1 MLTLAQLTAQINS
14 TLSRETLRSL
24 LGTGG
29 IGASVTSLWKKR
41 TSTVPVATP
50 NQIEGVLT
58 SLFTYFDENFAIMKQ
73 TLTDA
78 TMIAVMTRLWKE
90 VLMTIENL
98 LVPPLSEK
106 PSIKKPLTRKELD
119 VVYHWLEM
127 LFTFFNARDEDSGEQ
142 LGVPAEVLKSPKWHE
157 LASLNFFY
165 FEDTNSLI
173 RESERMASTA
183 AQQAQ
188 LSLQQQGPQQNRMS
202 APASFGAS
210 FGGAGAF
217 ASMGTIKR
225 GKSIMMS
232 RNLGTMRKAKEAKRR
247 EVQADPSDDMILRIL
262 RMRPEA
268 ALYLKE
274 RHRQKERQ
282 AATAAAA
289 LIVKNSVVQGWN
301 TGVAGAGQFGRNNLP
316 RR

>member
-1 MLTLAQLTAQINS
+1 MQ
-14 TLSRETLRSL
+14 
-24 LGTGG
+24 GF
-29 IGASVTSLWKKR
+29 WKKTQR
-41 TSTVPVATP
+41 TPSLIAVTRE
-50 NQIEGVLT
+50 QIEAVLAP
-58 SLFTYFDENFAIMKQ
+58 LFEYFDENFAVMKQ

-90 VLMTIENL
+90 VLMTIEHL

-106 PSIKKPLTRKELD
+106 PSDKKPLTRRELD

-127 LFTFFNARDEDSGEQ
+127 LFSFFNAKDEYTGEQ
-142 LGVPAEVLKSPKWHE
+142 MGVPAEVLKSPKWHE

-165 FEDTNSLI
+165 FEDTNNLI
-173 RESERMASTA
+173 RESERIAAATGQR
-183 AQQAQ
+183 AQQA
-188 LSLQQQGPQQNRMS
+188 LLQQPQQPQARM
-202 APASFGAS
+202 APAMSTS
-210 FGGAGAF
+210 LGGATAI
-217 ASMGTIKR
+217 ASMGTIRR

-247 EVQADPSDDMILRIL
+247 EAQADPSDDMILRIL

-268 ALYLKE
+268 IPYLKE

-289 LIVKNSVVQGWN
+289 LIVKNSVNQGWN
-301 TGVAGAGQFGRNNLP
+301 AGGGSPRGRNSLLP

>member
-1 MLTLAQLTAQINS
+1 
-14 TLSRETLRSL
+14 
-24 LGTGG
+24 
-29 IGASVTSLWKKR
+29 
-41 TSTVPVATP
+41 
-50 NQIEGVLT
+50 
-58 SLFTYFDENFAIMKQ
+58 MKQ

-90 VLMTIENL
+90 VLMVIENL

-106 PSIKKPLTRKELD
+106 PSTQRPLTRKELD
-119 VVYHWLEM
+119 VLYHWLEM
-127 LFTFFNARDEDSGEQ
+127 LFVFFNAKDEHSGEQ

-173 RESERMASTA
+173 RESERMAAATA
-183 AQQAQ
+183 QRAQQA
-188 LSLQQQGPQQNRMS
+188 LIQQNAQQNRLS
-202 APASFGAS
+202 APATLGAS
-210 FGGAGAF
+210 LGGAGAF
-217 ASMGTIKR
+217 ASMGTIRR

-247 EVQADPSDDMILRIL
+247 EAQADPSDDMILRIL

-268 ALYLKE
+268 AHYLKE

-289 LIVKNSVVQGWN
+289 LIVKNSVNQGWH
-301 TGVAGAGQFGRNNLP
+301 TGGGQPSFGAGHFARNSLP

>member
-1 MLTLAQLTAQINS
+1 MPAT
-14 TLSRETLRSL
+14 TLS
-24 LGTGG
+24 
-29 IGASVTSLWKKR
+29 
-41 TSTVPVATP
+41 
-50 NQIEGVLT
+50 QIEGALT
-58 SLFTYFDENFAIMKQ
+58 PLFAYFDENFAIIKQ

-78 TMIAVMTRLWKE
+78 TMTAVMTRLWKE
-90 VLMTIENL
+90 VLMTMENL

-106 PSIKKPLTRKELD
+106 ASTKKPLTRKELD
-119 VVYHWLEM
+119 MVFHWLGM
-127 LFTFFNARDEDSGEQ
+127 LFAFFNARDEESGEQ

-165 FEDTNSLI
+165 FEDTPSLV
-173 RESERMASTA
+173 RESERMASTTA
-183 AQQAQ
+183 QLAQQA
-188 LSLQQQGPQQNRMS
+188 LQRQDALQNRMS
-202 APASFGAS
+202 APASFGA
-210 FGGAGAF
+210 GGVGNVGAF

-247 EVQADPSDDMILRIL
+247 EAQADPSDDMILRIL

-268 ALYLKE
+268 AQYLKE

-282 AATAAAA
+282 AAAAAAA
-289 LIVKNSVVQGWN
+289 LIVRNSVVQGWN
-301 TGVAGAGQFGRNNLP
+301 TGIGNAATGQMGRKNLA